1 MRTKKIYFT
10 ICLFLLLNSMG
21 ALADQF
27 TASHYSA
34 VIQGSCIYA
43 KSWDDAEGC
52 TPMGIYRM
60 SEKDGFAVVPFMIS
74 AEVVYSNGGG
84 AFIGDDFYCVWKQ
97 EDKTIVVKQV

>member
-1 MRTKKIYFT
+1 MRTIKIYFA

-52 TPMGIYRM
+52 TPMGIY
-60 SEKDGFAVVPFMIS
+60 
-74 AEVVYSNGGG
+74 
-84 AFIGDDFYCVWKQ
+84 
-97 EDKTIVVKQV
+97 